1 MGAFH
6 LPSPCLSNPCFPG
19 FGENPWPENWA
30 EGGFPLSDVTFNETW
45 AKMEELLETGK
56 VRAIG
61 VSNFS
66 IKTWVDVPAS

>member
-1 MGAFH
+1 MY
-6 LPSPCLSNPCFPG
+6 FPEV
-19 FGENPWPENWA
+19 GENPWPVHWA
-30 EGGFPLSDVTFNETW
+30 EGGYHLSDVTFNETW

-66 IKTWVDVPAS
+66 IKT